1 MVALTDAPEF
11 VAASE
16 LRTDGGPQVR
26 RHDYWE
32 TVADDAPEAD
42 ECTVCGADGPDC
54 RLVRLPDRDREKTAL
69 CASCRSLWGEDV
81 GE

>member
-1 MVALTDAPEF
+1 MTGSREF
-11 VAASE
+11 VPASQ

-42 ECTVCGADGPDC
+42 ECRVCGADGPDC
-54 RLVRLPDRDREKTAL
+54 RRVRLPDRDREKTAL
-69 CASCRSLWGEDV
+69 CAACRSLWGESDA
-81 GE
+81 E